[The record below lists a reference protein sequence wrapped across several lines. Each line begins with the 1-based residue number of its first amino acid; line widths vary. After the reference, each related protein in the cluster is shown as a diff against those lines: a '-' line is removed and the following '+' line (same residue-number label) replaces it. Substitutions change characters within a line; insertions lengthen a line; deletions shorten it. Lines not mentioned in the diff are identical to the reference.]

1 MVKPDEIKVK
11 NYEEQIHSKL
21 KECENEE
28 ERQAYKDYCI
38 SECLNWDLD
47 VNYHKAVENVFC
59 CHFFTRVRNCK
70 LFEKVIV
77 MFIFCQHCS
86 EL

>member
-38 SECLNWDLD
+38 SECHNWDLD
-47 VNYHKAVENVFC
+47 VNYHKAVENVFGY
-59 CHFFTRVRNCK
+59 K
-70 LFEKVIV
+70 YK
-77 MFIFCQHCS
+77 S
-86 EL
+86 ENIPEDVPF

>member
-1 MVKPDEIKVK
+1 MVKPDETKVK

-38 SECLNWDLD
+38 SECRNWDLD
-47 VNYHKAVENVFC
+47 VNYHKAVENVFGYKY
-59 CHFFTRVRNCK
+59 K
-70 LFEKVIV
+70 LENIPEDIPEDVPF
-77 MFIFCQHCS
+77 
-86 EL
+86 